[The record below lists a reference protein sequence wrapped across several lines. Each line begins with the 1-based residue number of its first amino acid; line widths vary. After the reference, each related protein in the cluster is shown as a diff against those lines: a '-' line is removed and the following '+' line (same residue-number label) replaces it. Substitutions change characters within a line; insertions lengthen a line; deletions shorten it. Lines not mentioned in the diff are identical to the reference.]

1 MKNIKNSWWK
11 ILGAVIMIYVLIAGF
26 KVPLEPGI
34 LNNENGFAVKGEKFE
49 TEISTYNTYL
59 TQAEELNVW
68 LWFKNDKLLKAN
80 DIAVLNDTRLKA
92 TFDIPTTV
100 DLSEGIY
107 ASLLIDSKTEGHYFI
122 RKAVTLKEN
131 SSSVVSEGTLYNLDV
146 IKSKKRFAIPFQHIL
161 YETNRNTFFHVAIW
175 MSMFALLITSCY
187 YSILYLVKRDY
198 EFDKRSSSITTV
210 AIVFGIAGLLTGS
223 MWAKYT
229 WGTFW
234 TSDVKLNMTAISLLI
249 YLGYWILRGSI
260 TDIDSKARISSVF
273 NLFAFVCLMILV
285 MVIPRLTDSL
295 HPGNGGNPAFSTYD
309 LDNTMRLIFYPAIIG
324 YFLIGLWMAQLNYR
338 YLGIKDKIDFGET

>member
-1 MKNIKNSWWK
+1 
-11 ILGAVIMIYVLIAGF
+11 MIYVLIAGF

-34 LNNENGFAVKGEKFE
+34 LSNENGPAITGQSFKTKL
-49 TEISTYNTYL
+49 ITYNTYL
-59 TQAEELNVW
+59 TSAKDLNVW
-68 LWFKNDKLLKAN
+68 LWFENDKLLKAN
-80 DIAVLNDTRLKA
+80 QVSVINDTALEA
-92 TFDIPTTV
+92 GFDIPSNI
-100 DLSEGIY
+100 DLEKGKY
-107 ASLLIDSKTEGHYFI
+107 ASLLIDSESEGHYFI
-122 RKAVTLKEN
+122 RRAVTLKKGEDKGALN
-131 SSSVVSEGTLYNLDV
+131 GQFFDLDI

-175 MSMFALLITSCY
+175 MSMFALLITSCV
-187 YSILYLVKRDY
+187 YSILYLMKKDHDY
-198 EFDKRSSSITTV
+198 DKKSSSITTV

-234 TSDVKLNMTAISLLI
+234 TTDVKLNMTAISLLI

-260 TDIDSKARISSVF
+260 SDIDSRARISAVF

-309 LDNTMRLIFYPAIIG
+309 LDNTMRMIFYPAIIG

-338 YLGIKDKIDFGET
+338 FLVVKDRFEFGDN